1 MTEELTLDTLL
12 KLVENPI
19 RRHILTKLAEEEVY
33 PLQLSKELRVS
44 QQAVSKHLK
53 VLEQAGLVESY
64 FEKSSSG
71 PPRLYYRPVRH
82 FLINISF
89 GPSLFEAEMYELED
103 THSFDGGVEQVLSPK
118 SPKEEL
124 RRLYGYMEELKEQM
138 EELNRQRYEL
148 FLKRCRL
155 MRRLRSLKNA
165 LRVEESQK
173 GEHSG
178 EHSSH
183 PLNAPMDA

>member
-1 MTEELTLDTLL
+1 MPMAEEELTLDTLL

-19 RRHILTKLAEEEVY
+19 RRHILTKLAQEEIY

-103 THSFDGGVEQVLSPK
+103 TPSLDGGVEQVLNPE
-118 SPKEEL
+118 EEL
-124 RRLYGYMEELKEQM
+124 RRLHDYMEELKEWM

-173 GEHSG
+173 GEHS
-178 EHSSH
+178 SH
-183 PLNAPMDA
+183 PLDAPMDA

>member
-19 RRHILTKLAEEEVY
+19 RRHILTKLAQEEIY

-71 PPRLYYRPVRH
+71 PPRLYYRPVKH

-89 GPSLFEAEMYELED
+89 GPSLFEADMCELVED
-103 THSFDGGVEQVLSPK
+103 TLSLERDVEQALSPQ
-118 SPKEEL
+118 EEL
-124 RRLYGYMEELKEQM
+124 RHLYDIIGELKEQM
-138 EELNRQRYEL
+138 EELNRQRHEL

-155 MRRLRSLKNA
+155 MHRLRSLKNA
-165 LRVEESQK
+165 LRAEESQK
-173 GEHSG
+173 GEHS
-178 EHSSH
+178 SH
-183 PLNAPMDA
+183 PLDASMDA

>member
-1 MTEELTLDTLL
+1 MAEDELTLDTLL

-19 RRHILTKLAEEEVY
+19 RRHILTKLAQEEIY

-82 FLINISF
+82 FFLSISF
-89 GPSLFEAEMYELED
+89 GPSLFEAEMHELED
-103 THSFDGGVEQVLSPK
+103 VFSLERDVEQVL

-124 RRLYGYMEELKEQM
+124 RRLYDIMDELKEQM
-138 EELNRQRYEL
+138 EELNRQRHEL

-155 MRRLRSLKNA
+155 MRRLRNLKNA
-165 LRVEESQK
+165 LKEESQQ
-173 GEHSG
+173 GECT
-178 EHSSH
+178 SH
-183 PLNAPMDA
+183 PLNASMDA

>member
-1 MTEELTLDTLL
+1 MAEEELTLDTLL

-19 RRHILTKLAEEEVY
+19 RRHILTKLAQEEIY

-103 THSFDGGVEQVLSPK
+103 TPSLDGGVEQVLNPE
-118 SPKEEL
+118 EEL
-124 RRLYGYMEELKEQM
+124 RRLHDYM

-173 GEHSG
+173 GEHS
-178 EHSSH
+178 SH
-183 PLNAPMDA
+183 PLDAPMDA